1 MPDPTLNDLPDVP
14 DSDATIMIPRPG
26 GKQAP
31 TASPQPASPAPA
43 RRTREPAYEE
53 PAIQMAS
60 TGVNPLLALANPIL
74 NLIPQIRATL
84 AHPDPA
90 GLRDFLLKAIA
101 EFEQHARQAGIA
113 AERIMVARYAICTV
127 VDETVASTPWGGTSL
142 WARESLLVT
151 LHKETSG
158 GEKFF
163 QLVNKMMEDP
173 QRNLDLLELMY
184 ACLALGFE
192 GRYRVIE
199 NGKTQLN
206 ALRGRIY
213 QTIRQQRGE
222 FERDLS
228 PRWRGVARKPKPL
241 IRQIPAWVV
250 FSAVAFVLFA
260 VFLVLVILLNRSSD
274 PVFSNLAAIK
284 ANTGNVQRPAAALAQ
299 PRLRQFLSNE
309 IAQGLLE
316 VEEDAQISR
325 VVLRGD
331 NLFAPGSADL
341 NPELVPMIGRIADAM
356 NRIAGTVIVTGH
368 SDDRPIRSLRFPSN
382 YHLSLERANSVNQL
396 LGQTLRDPGRVRTEG
411 LADAQPLAPNDTPEN
426 RARNRRIEII
436 LRVAG

>member
-1 MPDPTLNDLPDVP
+1 MSEPRLPDMPEMP

-31 TASPQPASPAPA
+31 APSAAPAPA
-43 RRTREPAYEE
+43 PRRAKEPLNEE
-53 PAIQMAS
+53 PTFQADSA
-60 TGVNPLLALANPIL
+60 GVNTLVAMANPIL

-90 GLRDFLLKAIA
+90 GLRDFLLGAIT
-101 EFEQHARQAGIA
+101 EFEQSARKAGIA

-142 WARESLLVT
+142 WAQESLLVT

-163 QLVNKMMEDP
+163 QLVNKMLEDP
-173 QRNLDLLELMY
+173 QRNLDLIELMY

-192 GRYRVIE
+192 GRYRVID
-199 NGKTQLN
+199 NGKAQLN
-206 ALRGRIY
+206 ELRNRIY

-228 PRWRGVARKPKPL
+228 PHWQGVVRKPKAL
-241 IRQIPAWVV
+241 IRKIPAWVV
-250 FSAVAFVLFA
+250 FSGVAFVLFS
-260 VFLVLVILLNRSSD
+260 VFLTLIILLNRDSD
-274 PVFSNLAAIK
+274 PVFSNLAGIK
-284 ANTGNVQRPAAALAQ
+284 ANTGNLQRPAAPIAQ
-299 PRLRQFLSNE
+299 PRLRQFLTNE
-309 IAQGLLE
+309 ISQGLLE
-316 VEEDAQISR
+316 IEEDAQISR
-325 VVLRGD
+325 VILRGD
-331 NLFAPGSADL
+331 SLFGPGSADI
-341 NPELVPMIGRIADAM
+341 NPALVPMIEGIAA
-356 NRIAGTVIVTGH
+356 ALKQVPGLVIVTGH

-382 YHLSLERANSVNQL
+382 YHLSLERANSVNRL
-396 LGQTLRDPGRVRTEG
+396 LVQTLQDPGRIRTEG

-426 RARNRRIEII
+426 RARNRRVEIL